1 MLYIVFVKIQVS
13 DLDRCLISTGVLHVL
28 ALDVVWSGELPAA
41 KTGLRGKNNAG

>member
-13 DLDRCLISTGVLHVL
+13 DLDSRVLHVL
-28 ALDVVWSGELPAA
+28 ALEGVWSGELPAA